1 MVNHQWSSKLI
12 ISLETDIPG
21 RLFVAFVTDAG
32 STTLSGSIQAVSTSN
47 PKYFINYYLKLRFSK
62 I

>member
-1 MVNHQWSSKLI
+1 MSSKLI

-21 RLFVAFVTDAG
+21 RLFVAFVTEAG
-32 STTLSGSIQAVSTSN
+32 STILSGSIQAVSTSN
-47 PKYFINYYLKLRFSK
+47 PKYFIYYYFILRFLK